1 MKKLFGFNLDDEVQE
16 KTSAASTPEEKKGPN
31 PLGALLTQIKQSKG
45 QKKYLNDR
53 INDSA
58 SEDSQGMKLNLS
70 RKEFAAEEGA
80 WGVGDYVAKK
90 DLYTVDVTSV
100 DIFSLA
106 RHGRLK
112 ELRQVL
118 DHGVDPNSKDRHGN
132 TILIVGA

>member
-1 MKKLFGFNLDDEVQE
+1 MKKLFGFNLDDEVEE
-16 KTSAASTPEEKKGPN
+16 KTAVASTPEEKKGPN
-31 PLGALLTQIKQSKG
+31 PLGSLLTQIKQSKG

-70 RKEFAAEEGA
+70 RKEFVAEEGA
-80 WGVGDYVAKK
+80 WGIGDYMAKK

-118 DHGVDPNSKDRHGN
+118 EHGVDPNSKDRHGN